1 MTVFTE
7 DFTSFPLGAFPY
19 DAEHSAMGEYHY
31 FPNPGYCGQWFD
43 PIADWS
49 FRGPTWMVTN
59 ADMDGGRCME
69 QMRLTEPVAGKGIP
83 TLRAGSTM
91 WKDCTV
97 SADVRPMIA
106 AQFCGILF
114 RYQTSMMHYGFFLV
128 PGGVELHRVVKTQR
142 TVIAHAGFSW
152 SPDEY
157 NNLTVRAEG
166 NSFTC
171 LVNGKIVLQAEDDTY
186 SDGCIALS
194 SCRPARYR
202 NISVQM
208 TDEQYEVF
216 RKDCKAHEKAEKEA
230 RGAHH
235 GAKLWKKIDLK
246 DFGAARQI
254 RFGHL
259 TGTSEWFFVICQ
271 NQRKVYKDRYPV
283 ISCMTAVSVETGKV
297 LWQIGEPCD
306 SAEIEKLTTDL
317 PFQIYDIDGDGI
329 DEVITSWDFRL
340 MILDGR
346 TGEVKKSIPT
356 PENVAPEESVTGL
369 EFGKYAFRHLN
380 VDAIRIVN
388 VSGNAR
394 PSEILIKDRYSRYW
408 IYDSDLNFKWEFSKY
423 NTGHFPFSYD
433 FNGDGKDEIFSCYNM
448 VDSNGKL
455 LWSLP
460 ITSDHTDEI
469 IVGKFG
475 PGQDERLAI
484 VSGWEGFM
492 IVSKDGEIIVRDI
505 NGHGQ
510 RISCA
515 NYCPERE
522 GFEIATTTYWGN
534 NGIVYLH
541 DCNGK
546 EIWHREMLSNG
557 NGIAPLNWDGNG
569 TELIWM
575 NAHEGAVD
583 GDGNRALVLPDDGHP
598 LMCTEVINHTGDARD
613 EIVVWDRHSMYIYTQ
628 DGDAPADPR
637 GEYRPFKYPEY
648 NGSNYRGEYSF
659 PNWVKD

>member
-43 PIADWS
+43 PIADWA

-69 QMRLTEPVAGKGIP
+69 QMRLTEPVAGKGVP
-83 TLRAGSTM
+83 TLKAGDVM
-91 WKDCTV
+91 WDDYTV
-97 SADVRPMIA
+97 KADVRPMIEA
-106 AQFCGILF
+106 RFCGILF
-114 RYQTSMMHYGFFLV
+114 RYQTSLMHYGFFLV

-142 TVIAHAGFSW
+142 TVIAKAGFSW

-157 NNLTVRAEG
+157 NTLEVRASG
-166 NSFTC
+166 SNFTC
-171 LVNGKIVLQAEDDTY
+171 LVNGKLVLQAEDDTY
-186 SDGCIALS
+186 EFGCIALS

-202 NISVQM
+202 NIRVEM
-208 TDEQYEVF
+208 TDAQHSAYL
-216 RKDCKAHEKAEKEA
+216 KEKEDWESAEKQA
-230 RGAHH
+230 RGRHLP
-235 GAKLWKKIDLK
+235 AKLWKKIDLK

-259 TGTSEWFFVICQ
+259 TGTDEWFFVMCQ

-283 ISCMTAVSVETGKV
+283 ISCMTAVSIETGKV

-306 SAEIEKLTTDL
+306 SAEVEKLTTDL

-329 DEVITSWDFRL
+329 DEVITSWDFKL

-356 PENVAPEESVTGL
+356 PVNEAPEETVTGL
-369 EFGKYAFRHLN
+369 EFGMYAFRHLN

-394 PSEILIKDRYSRYW
+394 PSDILIKDRYSRYW
-408 IYDSDLNFKWEFSKY
+408 IYDSDLNLKWEFSKY

-448 VDSNGKL
+448 VDSSGKL
-455 LWSLP
+455 MWSLP
-460 ITSDHTDEI
+460 ITTDHTDEI

-475 PGQDERLAI
+475 PGQEERIAM

-492 IVSKDGEIIVRDI
+492 IVSKDGKILLRDI

-510 RISCA
+510 RISSA
-515 NYCPERE
+515 NYCPQLE

-534 NGIVYLH
+534 NGIFYLH

-546 EIWHREMLSNG
+546 ELWHCELPSNG
-557 NGIAPLNWDGNG
+557 SVIAPLNWDGNG

-575 NAHEGAVD
+575 NAHEGAFD
-583 GDGNRALVLPDDGHP
+583 GDGFRVLVLPDDGHP
-598 LMCTEVINHTGDARD
+598 EMCTEVINLTGDARD

-659 PNWVKD
+659 PNWMKD